1 MKNRRKILPKII
13 ILVLVLVLITAIALS
28 TVYAKYVTNDKN
40 EQTARPAAFE
50 LVFKPSNDDGIEVDF
65 ALDGEPGAPIG
76 YNKICKNY
84 DFSVKTTNSEV
95 AAEFDVKITFNDKVA
110 KRIKQARFNH
120 GYGRFDDGV
129 WCDYRVWMKD
139 SNGTYVLL
147 KGVNNDTVAEGKS
160 GEEKLD
166 KDTGILTWVKTFTV
180 EPSENPN
187 GSTGAETMCDFRLE
201 MVFYNNTMLPEDV
214 GNGSVTWSDP
224 NYPVVSG
231 PDAQDYFFSSDAI
244 DIQVSSTQIDP
255 NYEGAHMY
263 S

>member
-28 TVYAKYVTNDKN
+28 TVYAKYVTNDEN

-50 LVFKPSNDDGIEVDF
+50 LVFKPSNDDGIEVNF

-95 AAEFDVKITFNDKVA
+95 ASNFDVKITFNDKVA
-110 KRIKQARFNH
+110 KRIEHARSNH

-129 WCDYRVWMKD
+129 WCDYRVWMKAQD
-139 SNGTYVLL
+139 GTYVLL
-147 KGVNNDTVAEGKS
+147 KGVNSDKVDAGNS
-160 GEEKLD
+160 GNETLNSNECVW
-166 KDTGILTWVKTFTV
+166 TKTFTV
-180 EPSENPN
+180 EPSKNPN

-201 MVFYNNTMLPEDV
+201 MVFYNNTMLPEAD
-214 GNGSVTWSDP
+214 GNGSVTWSGYDNDP
-224 NYPVVSG
+224 N
-231 PDAQDYFFSSDAI
+231 AQDYFFSSDAI

-255 NYEGAHMY
+255 KYEGAHVY

>member
-50 LVFKPSNDDGIEVDF
+50 LVFEPSDDDGFEVDF

-95 AAEFDVKITFNDKVA
+95 ASNFDLKITFNNKVA
-110 KRIKQARFNH
+110 KRIDHARSNN

-139 SNGTYVLL
+139 SSGAYVLL
-147 KGVNNDTVAEGKS
+147 KGVNNDKVAEGNS
-160 GEEKLD
+160 GEEKLNEE
-166 KDTGILTWVKTFTV
+166 TGILTWVKTFTV
-180 EPSENPN
+180 EPSKNPN
-187 GSTGAETMCDFRLE
+187 GSTGETMCDFRLE
-201 MVFYNNTMLPEDV
+201 MVFYNNTMLPETD
-214 GNGSVTWSDP
+214 GNGSVTW
-224 NYPVVSG
+224 
-231 PDAQDYFFSSDAI
+231 PDVLDSEKPYSQDYFFSSDAI

-255 NYEGAHMY
+255 KYKGTHVY

>member
-40 EQTARPAAFE
+40 NQTARPAAFE
-50 LVFKPSNDDGIEVDF
+50 LVFEPSDEDGFEVNF
-65 ALDGEPGAPIG
+65 TLDGEPGAPIG

-95 AAEFDVKITFNDKVA
+95 AAKFDVKITFNDKVA
-110 KRIKQARFNH
+110 KRIEHARSNN

-139 SNGTYVLL
+139 SSGAYVLL
-147 KGVNNDTVAEGKS
+147 KGVNNDKVDAGNGGNETLNSNGCVW
-160 GEEKLD
+160 
-166 KDTGILTWVKTFTV
+166 TKTFTV
-180 EPSENPN
+180 EPSKNPN
-187 GSTGAETMCDFRLE
+187 GSTGSETMCDFRLE
-201 MVFYNNTMLPEDV
+201 MVFYNNTMLPETD

-255 NYEGAHMY
+255 GYVGKHVY

>member
-13 ILVLVLVLITAIALS
+13 ILALVLVLITAIALS

-50 LVFKPSNDDGIEVDF
+50 LVFKPSNDDGIEVNF
-65 ALDGEPGAPIG
+65 TRDGEPGAPIG

-95 AAEFDVKITFNDKVA
+95 ASEFDVKITFNDKVA

-120 GYGRFDDGV
+120 GYGRFADGV

-147 KGVNNDTVAEGKS
+147 KGVNNDKVDAGNGGGK
-160 GEEKLD
+160 ETLD
-166 KDTGILTWVKTFTV
+166 SNGCVWTKTFTI
-180 EPSENPN
+180 EPSKNPN
-187 GSTGAETMCDFRLE
+187 GSTGTETMCDFRLE

-214 GNGSVTWSDP
+214 GNGSVTWDDYDNDP
-224 NYPVVSG
+224 N
-231 PDAQDYFFSSDAI
+231 AQDYFFSSDAI

-255 NYEGAHMY
+255 KYEGAHVF